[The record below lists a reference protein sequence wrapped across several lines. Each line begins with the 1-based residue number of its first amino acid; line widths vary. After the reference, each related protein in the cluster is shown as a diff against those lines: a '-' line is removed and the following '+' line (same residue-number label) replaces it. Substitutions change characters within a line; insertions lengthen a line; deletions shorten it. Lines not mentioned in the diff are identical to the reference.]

1 MAVPDKAKPDTAVRV
16 EKGDTLSAIAK
27 EAGITLKE
35 LYALNPK
42 FKSDPKYQGGNMIFS
57 NTLVNLAPPAKV
69 AKPEVIAPIV
79 ASDTTPTPGDGK
91 ILGPDNDGP
100 GQGEGEPGAEP
111 DPKKPDPTVPGEGAN
126 TAQGP
131 ATGGSGAPNP
141 APTQVSGGGAT
152 GGMPGGATGF
162 SGGFTQADIDKA
174 FKAGEAKAT
183 TTDAENKLAV
193 KVKASD
199 KLTNLFK
206 AQGIDD
212 AAFTKFITDSI
223 MNDVSEAQTL
233 IEIYDQPAYKLRF
246 PGMDSLRKKNRTID
260 EKTYIGLE
268 NQIVQTLKFFDL
280 PAGFY
285 DSRATLGKMIG
296 NEVSPKEVQDRAQM
310 AQDLARAADPNVRKS
325 LMDFY
330 KVGEGGITA
339 YFLNSDAALPLLEK
353 SAKAASIAGIGK
365 TYGFN
370 EFGMAE
376 AELLGVKDTYA
387 KLSQSD
393 MTKAFGQAAQLAA
406 TQSRLAYLEKGKY
419 SDREALAATIEGD
432 QQAILAS
439 EKRAQREQARF
450 GGSSGLSSSSLKTAT
465 NI

>member
-1 MAVPDKAKPDTAVRV
+1 MAVPDKAKPTTAVRV

-42 FKSDPKYQGGNMIFS
+42 FKSDPKYKGGNMIFS
-57 NTLVNLAPPAKV
+57 NTLVNLAPPAPKAPAVTPPKV
-69 AKPEVIAPIV
+69 ETPKVETPKDETPKDETPKDEKPKDE
-79 ASDTTPTPGDGK
+79 TPK
-91 ILGPDNDGP
+91 S
-100 GQGEGEPGAEP
+100 
-111 DPKKPDPTVPGEGAN
+111 EGAN
-126 TAQGP
+126 TDQGP
-131 ATGGSGAPNP
+131 ATGGKGAPNP
-141 APTQVSGGGAT
+141 APTQVDGGGAT

-174 FKAGEAKAT
+174 FKEGEATAAKVAA
-183 TTDAENKLAV
+183 DNAFAV
-193 KVKASD
+193 KMKASD
-199 KLTNLFK
+199 KLVNLFK
-206 AQGIDD
+206 AQGIEDP
-212 AAFTKFITDSI
+212 AFATFITNNI
-223 MNDVSEAQTL
+223 LNDVSEAQTL

-246 PGMDSLRKKNRTID
+246 PGMDALRKKNRTID

-285 DSRATLGKMIG
+285 DSRETLGKIIG

-310 AQDLARAADPNVRKS
+310 AQDLARAADPNVRQS

-339 YFLNSDAALPLLEK
+339 YFLNADAALPLLEK
-353 SAKAASIAGIGK
+353 SAKAAEIAGIGK

-376 AELLGVKDTYA
+376 AEALGVKDTYA

-393 MTKAFGQAAQLAA
+393 MTKAFGRAAQLAA
-406 TQSRLAYLEKGKY
+406 TQSRLAYLEKGAY

-432 QQAILAS
+432 QQAVLAS

-450 GGSSGLSSSSLKTAT
+450 GGSSGLSAASLRTSS